1 MLGGG
6 GAKGPPVISREDGMA
21 VENPNV
27 SGDHFVWAIGNLCR
41 LHSLPFD
48 PGLLRQRFPPP
59 HGLQAI
65 LSATES
71 LGLRYRNAGAISRET
86 RSSNPSLLF
95 SRAVQE
101 EHSPRG
107 VALLLGVDHGL
118 AEILEPELQG
128 PKSVDL
134 SELKA
139 RYTDD
144 VIAFSPSI
152 PDGALDERASWSFGF
167 SWVAR
172 ELWRYRSTWVAV
184 ILGSLFLQ
192 VLSLLTPLLTQVV
205 IDKVAVHQSPQTLW
219 VIAVAM
225 LIATSFGAVISWA
238 RQYLL
243 LDLGNRVDARL
254 ATRLFAHIL
263 ALPARYF
270 ERRSTGT
277 LVARLQGV
285 ETIREFLAGAA
296 LLLLIEMP
304 FALIFAAAMFWYSP
318 ALSWIAVLA
327 LSTLIALALLVA
339 PELRRR
345 LDRQFLLGA
354 RNQAFITEHVSG
366 IETVKSLQMEP
377 PLARR
382 YENDI
387 SDYLS
392 AGFSARSLA
401 STYNVAAQW
410 IEQMMSLLVLCAGA
424 WLVMQNN
431 GFTIGMLVAFQMFSG
446 RMAQPMLRIAG
457 LWQEFQQAAIAV
469 RRIKDISD
477 APSEPYATAPSRTTL
492 RDASIEFDAVSY
504 RYMETLPLILDRVS
518 IRIPSGSCVAVIGTS
533 GSGKSTLARL
543 LQGFVIPLEG
553 AIRVGGRDLRTLAV
567 NELRSQLGVVPQ
579 ETVLFTGSVFE
590 NIVRANPAAT
600 FDEVVNACRYS
611 EIHDFIESLPQ
622 GYNTQLGEHG
632 AGLSGGQK
640 QRIAIARALLKRP
653 AILLFDE
660 ATSQLD
666 ALTSDLLG
674 ATISKLRGRVTV
686 LFIAHQVPE
695 SLNPDRWIDL
705 GNAGHTR

>member
-1 MLGGG
+1 MSEADPG
-6 GAKGPPVISREDGMA
+6 
-21 VENPNV
+21 V
-27 SGDHFVWAIGNLCR
+27 SGDHFVWAIGHLCR
-41 LHSLPFD
+41 LHGLPFD
-48 PGLLRQRFPPP
+48 PGLLCQRFPPP
-59 HGLQAI
+59 YGIEAI
-65 LSATES
+65 LTAAEM
-71 LGLRYRNAGAISRET
+71 LGLRHRNAGPTSRIT
-86 RSSNPSLLF
+86 RVSHPCLLF
-95 SRAVQE
+95 CRQSRGA
-101 EHSPRG
+101 SSLRG
-107 VALLLGVDHGL
+107 LALLLGVENGQ
-118 AEILEPELQG
+118 AEILEPDRHEPQ
-128 PKSVDL
+128 SVDL
-134 SELKA
+134 AELKA
-139 RYTDD
+139 RYTGD
-144 VIAFSPSI
+144 VMAFSPDA
-152 PDGALDERASWSFGF
+152 PDSALDGRASWLFGF
-167 SWVAR
+167 SWVAG
-172 ELWRYRSTWVAV
+172 ELWRYRSSWLAV

-205 IDKVAVHQSPQTLW
+205 IDKVIVHQTQQTLW

-225 LIATSFGAVISWA
+225 LIASSFGVVISWA
-238 RQYLL
+238 RQALL

-254 ATRLFAHIL
+254 ATRLFAHLL

-296 LLLLIEMP
+296 LLLLIELP
-304 FALIFAAAMFWYSP
+304 FAVIFMVAMFWYSA
-318 ALSWIAVLA
+318 ALSWIAISA
-327 LSTLIALALLVA
+327 LSILIILAILVA

-345 LDRQFLLGA
+345 LDRQFLFGA
-354 RNQAFITEHVSG
+354 RNQAFITEHISG

-377 PLARR
+377 SLARR
-382 YENDI
+382 YEHEV

-401 STYNVAAQW
+401 CAYNAAAQW

-424 WLVMQNN
+424 WLVMQNT
-431 GFTIGMLVAFQMFSG
+431 GFTIGMLVAFQMFAG

-457 LWQEFQQAAIAV
+457 LWQEYQQAAIAV
-469 RRIKDISD
+469 RRIKDISEVP
-477 APSEPYATAPSRTTL
+477 AEPHATAPSRTRL
-492 RDASIEFDAVSY
+492 QDASIEFDAVSY
-504 RYMETLPLILDRVS
+504 RYAETLPLILDRVS
-518 IRIPSGSCVAVIGTS
+518 IRIPSGACIAVVGTS

-543 LQGFVIPLEG
+543 VQGFVSPTGG
-553 AIRVGGRDLRTLAV
+553 AIRIGGRDLRTLAV

-579 ETVLFTGSVFE
+579 ETVLFSGSVFE
-590 NIVRANPAAT
+590 NVVRANPLAT
-600 FDEVVNACRYS
+600 FDEVVNACRYA

-653 AILLFDE
+653 SILLFDE

-666 ALTSDLLG
+666 TRTAELLG

-686 LFIAHQVPE
+686 LYIAHQVPE

-705 GNAGHTR
+705 GKEGGAA

>member
-1 MLGGG
+1 M
-6 GAKGPPVISREDGMA
+6 SA
-21 VENPNV
+21 VDPGV
-27 SGDHFVWAIGNLCR
+27 SGDHFIWAIGQICR

-59 HGLQAI
+59 YRVEEI
-65 LSATES
+65 LSAAEA
-71 LGLRYRNAGAISRET
+71 LGLRHRNAGSLSRVS
-86 RSSNPSLLF
+86 RSSIPCLLLGRSARGDRS
-95 SRAVQE
+95 SR
-101 EHSPRG
+101 RL
-107 VALLLGVDHGL
+107 ALLLGLQNDR
-118 AEILEPELQG
+118 AEILEPHDSD

-134 SELKA
+134 AELKA
-139 RYTDD
+139 CYVDD
-144 VIAFSPSI
+144 VIAFSSDV
-152 PDGALDERASWSFGF
+152 PDTSSDERASWSFGF

-172 ELWRYRSTWVAV
+172 EMWRYRSSWIAV

-205 IDKVAVHQSPQTLW
+205 IDKVVVHQTSQTLW
-219 VIAVAM
+219 VIAFAM
-225 LIATSFGAVISWA
+225 LIATSFSAAISWA

-254 ATRLFAHIL
+254 ATRLFAHLL

-285 ETIREFLAGAA
+285 ETIREFLAGAS
-296 LLLLIEMP
+296 LLLLIELP
-304 FALIFAAAMFWYSP
+304 FALIFAIAMFWYSV
-318 ALSWIAVLA
+318 ALSWIAIAA
-327 LSTLIALALLVA
+327 LSILIFLAILVA

-366 IETVKSLQMEP
+366 VETVKSLQMEP
-377 PLARR
+377 LLARR
-382 YENDI
+382 YETDI

-401 STYNVAAQW
+401 SAYNVAAQW

-424 WLVMQNN
+424 WLVMQNT

-477 APSEPYATAPSRTTL
+477 APSEPYATAPSRTQL
-492 RDASIEFDAVSY
+492 VDASIEFDAVSY
-504 RYMETLPLILDRVS
+504 RYSETLPLILDRVS
-518 IRIPSGSCVAVIGTS
+518 MRIPAGSCVAVTGTS

-543 LQGFVIPLEG
+543 LQGFVTPAQG
-553 AIRVGGRDLRTLAV
+553 AIRLGGRDIRTLAV

-579 ETVLFTGSVFE
+579 ETVLFTGTVFE
-590 NIVRANPAAT
+590 NVVRANPLST
-600 FDEVVNACRYS
+600 FDEVVNACRYA
-611 EIHDFIESLPQ
+611 EIHEFIESLPQ
-622 GYNTQLGEHG
+622 GYNTLLGEHG

-666 ALTSDLLG
+666 DRTAELLG

-686 LFIAHQVPE
+686 LFIAHHVPE
-695 SLNPDRWIDL
+695 SLRPDRRIDL
-705 GNAGHTR
+705 DEERGRV